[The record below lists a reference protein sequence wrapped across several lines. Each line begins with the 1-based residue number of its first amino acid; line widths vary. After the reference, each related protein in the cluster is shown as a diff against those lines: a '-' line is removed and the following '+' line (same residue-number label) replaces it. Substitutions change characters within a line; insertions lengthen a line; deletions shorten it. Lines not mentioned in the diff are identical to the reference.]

1 MNFNASRPADLE
13 LVRSQKRIEEQR
25 LALHVEREWMALIGH
40 ELRNPVSAIAFGIEV
55 IKRSDVDAGQGRRSI
70 EMMERQVRQISRLLD
85 DLADV
90 SRLQNNRL
98 NVERERVDLLQVS
111 LQAIDTV
118 RPLIRARRHDL
129 SVVLPPPDAVCVR
142 GDHVR
147 LVQVLV
153 NLLANAA
160 KYTHPGGR
168 IVLEVA
174 RGTSVAQIVVRDT
187 GMGISSEAM
196 PRIFDLFWQR
206 SESSGAE
213 RGLGL
218 GLALVRCLVLLH
230 GGNVSASSAGE
241 NLGSEFR
248 VELPL
253 GH

>member
-1 MNFNASRPADLE
+1 MNLHASPPADLDC
-13 LVRSQKRIEEQR
+13 VRSQERLEEER
-25 LALHVEREWMALIGH
+25 LELHVEREWMALIGH
-40 ELRNPVSAIAFGIEV
+40 ELRNPVGAIALGIEV
-55 IKRSDVDAGQGRRSI
+55 EKRCDIDTVERRQNI
-70 EMMERQVRQISRLLD
+70 EMMERQVRQIGRLLD

-90 SRLQNNRL
+90 SRLQNDRL

-129 SVVLPPPDAVCVR
+129 SVALPPPDALCVR
-142 GDHVR
+142 GDHAR
-147 LVQVLV
+147 LVQVVV

-168 IVLEVA
+168 IALEVA
-174 RGTSVAQIVVRDT
+174 RGSGGAQIVVRDT
-187 GMGISSEAM
+187 GIGIPSDAL

-206 SESSGAE
+206 SERSGAE

-218 GLALVRCLVLLH
+218 GLALVRCLVSLH
-230 GGNVSASSAGE
+230 GGTVSASSAGE

-248 VELPL
+248 VELPA
-253 GH
+253 GY